1 MNNMKLG
8 LINYEGDCLSAIK
21 EDGKIYIRDQ
31 YGVDVE
37 ILNTKT
43 FLNFIDGNMEI
54 TDSRGKSWNY
64 LNESTDSKPQPSK
77 IFDFIMSAENSKK
90 TNKCNTKLMKVKL
103 ESLDP
108 TGVPTKVSAL
118 SMEIIDDPE
127 CMRHERLF
135 LHIGECLYHIDNKG
149 YIKERIVPK
158 EDNKMC

>member
-1 MNNMKLG
+1 MKLG

-64 LNESTDSKPQPSK
+64 LNESVDSKPQPSK
-77 IFDFIMSAENSKK
+77 IFDFIMSPENSKK
-90 TNKCNTKLMKVKL
+90 TDRCQTKLMKIKL

-149 YIKERIVPK
+149 YIKERLVPK